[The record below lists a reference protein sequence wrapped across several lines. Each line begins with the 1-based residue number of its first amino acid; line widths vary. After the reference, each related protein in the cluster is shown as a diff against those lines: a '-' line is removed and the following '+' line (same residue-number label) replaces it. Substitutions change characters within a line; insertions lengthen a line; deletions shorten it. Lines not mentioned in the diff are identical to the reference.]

1 MDFVTIVVLAAVIS
15 LIIMA
20 LSIVWHCI
28 VSTSTADCI
37 ADEETR
43 AGIEM
48 RAHGAITIPNRG
60 QASNLLGD
68 QNRDAFGYNTF
79 NV

>member
-1 MDFVTIVVLAAVIS
+1 MDFTTIVVLGAGIP

-20 LSIVWHCI
+20 LSIFWHCI

-37 ADEETR
+37 ADEETQAR
-43 AGIEM
+43 IEM
-48 RAHGAITIPNRG
+48 RAQGAITIPNRG

-68 QNRDAFGYNTF
+68 QNRDTFGYNTF